1 MKMFIELNW
10 FMFRVSLAI
19 SLSMFI
25 LTGFDAMS
33 LGLIPMIMMISLI
46 MSILFFE
53 KDKPASTH
61 KNNSLDDT
69 QNKRDN

>member
-10 FMFRVSLAI
+10 VMFRVSLAI
-19 SLSMFI
+19 SLSMFV

-46 MSILFFE
+46 TSVLFFE
-53 KDKPASTH
+53 KDKPTSTH
-61 KNNSLDDT
+61 KNNSLDAI
-69 QNKRDN
+69 QNKQDN